1 MHDPTTSSSCTETG
15 AKPAARLSDSRL
27 AAVVTA
33 NYVLNLTRQ

>member
-1 MHDPTTSSSCTETG
+1 MPDPTTTSPSTETG

-33 NYVLNLTRQ
+33 AYVLDLTRQ